1 MFGALK
7 EIGEAVLSAGGC
19 EFKIEKL
26 KGGRKGREPLLAKV
40 IFNLDNGK
48 LECDYNFKCD
58 EKAAE
63 EYLWIGNAVGQKPQM
78 VLTTDNPKYLLDP
91 SKPRKW
97 AIGQIIQAFDGKL
110 SNMDAVNFLSLL
122 REVKERF
129 FSKNESYVADLDKLL
144 GQRKEQIALYTV
156 CVKKGGAIVELAREL
171 GYGKL
176 LYYVAYVSESDEYPM
191 IRGVCHVCGEEKDVL
206 TNPSYPEGTILC
218 IYNLDKAGFMPNL
231 SRIPESTMKAHAV
244 CIDCKRKLL
253 VGLAFIE
260 QKLTVTVGETT
271 KQPGK
276 LKAFLIPK
284 ILGAKLSRETLDDIA
299 LAIKKAYAAVN
310 AYRSLEDVERFTEDL
325 MELESMQG
333 IPSTYFLNIL
343 FGYRESSHF
352 HFQHLIQDVPV
363 MRLIELSRIMTTIS
377 NEIAGLFMESGGKWS
392 IGFEDIFSIFPLS
405 VRRGKVVDWKPL
417 VGLFESLLRGAS
429 YPEDSVI
436 SRAVLFARIHK
447 YGTYGGYNLKKLP
460 EGAREAQL
468 CRGIFKF
475 NMLLKLLREAGA
487 VKMES
492 GSTAHFLEIPDKN
505 IEDFFSKMSYAEWQK
520 ALFLLGILIGKI
532 GIEQYKKGDYK
543 KSVLNKI
550 NFEGMSAERVKL
562 LANHVL
568 EGLRNY
574 RILNADNEAIY
585 ACMKATLDRNLEL
598 LRNPIDNVFYILSGY
613 AFVTLQAIRR

>member
-7 EIGEAVLSAGGC
+7 EIGEVVLSSGGC

-40 IFNLDNGK
+40 IFNLDNGR

-78 VLTTDNPKYLLDP
+78 MLTTDNPKYLLDP

-97 AIGQIIQAFDGKL
+97 AIGQIIRAFDGKL
-110 SNMDAVNFLSLL
+110 SDTDVVNLLSLL
-122 REVKERF
+122 KEVKERF
-129 FSKNESYVADLDKLL
+129 FPENKSYVEDLDKLL
-144 GQRKEQIALYTV
+144 GQEKEQIALYTA
-156 CVKKGGAIVELAREL
+156 CVKKSGAIVELAREL
-171 GYGKL
+171 GYRKL
-176 LYYVAYVSESDEYPM
+176 LYYVAYVSESDEYPI
-191 IRGVCHVCGEEKDVL
+191 IRGVCHVCGKEKDVL

-253 VGLAFIE
+253 IGLAFVE

-271 KQPGK
+271 KQYGK

-284 ILGAKLSRETLDDIA
+284 ILGAKLSRETLDNIA
-299 LAIKKAYAAVN
+299 LTMKKAYWAVS
-310 AYRSLEDVERFTEDL
+310 AYTALEKVEQFTEDL
-325 MELESMQG
+325 MELESMHG
-333 IPSTYFLNIL
+333 APSTYFLNIL

-363 MRLIELSRIMTTIS
+363 MKLMELSRTMAAIS
-377 NEIAGLFMESGGKWS
+377 NEIAGLFMESGEKWS
-392 IGFEDIFSIFPLS
+392 IGFEDIFSILPLS
-405 VRRGKVVDWKPL
+405 VRRGQVVDWKPL
-417 VGLFESLLRGAS
+417 VGLFESLLRGTS

-436 SRAVLFARIHK
+436 SRAVLFARIHR

-468 CRGIFKF
+468 CRGIFKY
-475 NMLLKLLREAGA
+475 NMLLKLMREAGA
-487 VKMES
+487 VKMKPE
-492 GSTAHFLEIPDKN
+492 STAYSFEIPDKN
-505 IEDFFSKMSYAEWQK
+505 IEDFFSKMSYTEWQK
-520 ALFLLGILIGKI
+520 ALFLLGVLIGKI
-532 GIEQYKKGDYK
+532 GIEQYKKGDGK
-543 KSVLNKI
+543 KAILNKI
-550 NFEGMSAERVKL
+550 NFEGMFAERVKL

-574 RILNADNEAIY
+574 RILNVHNEAIY
-585 ACMKATLDRNLEL
+585 AYMKAMLDRNMEL

-613 AFVTLQAIRR
+613 AFATLQAMGK

>member
-19 EFKIEKL
+19 EFRIEKL
-26 KGGRKGREPLLAKV
+26 KGGRKGKELLLAKV

-48 LECDYNFKCD
+48 LECDYNFRCD

-78 VLTTDNPKYLLDP
+78 MLTTDNPRYLLDP
-91 SKPRKW
+91 SKPGKW
-97 AIGQIIQAFDGKL
+97 AIGQIIRAFDGKL
-110 SNMDAVNFLSLL
+110 SDTDVVGLLSLL

-129 FSKNESYVADLDKLL
+129 FSENKSYVEDLDKLL
-144 GQRKEQIALYTV
+144 GQEKEQIALYTA

-171 GYGKL
+171 GYRKL
-176 LYYVAYVSESDEYPM
+176 LYYVAYVSESDEYPIM
-191 IRGVCHVCGEEKDVL
+191 HGVCHVCGKEKDVL

-218 IYNLDKAGFMPNL
+218 VYNLDKAGFMPNL

-253 VGLAFIE
+253 IGLAFVE

-271 KQPGK
+271 KQSGK

-299 LAIKKAYAAVN
+299 LTMKKAYWAVS
-310 AYRSLEDVERFTEDL
+310 AYTALEKVEQFTEDL
-325 MELESMQG
+325 VELESMHG
-333 IPSTYFLNIL
+333 APSTYFLNIL

-363 MRLIELSRIMTTIS
+363 MRLMELSRAMTAIS
-377 NEIAGLFMESGGKWS
+377 NEIAGLFMETGEKWS
-392 IGFEDIFSIFPLS
+392 IGFEHIFSIFPLS
-405 VRRGKVVDWKPL
+405 VRRSQVVDWKPL
-417 VGLFESLLRGAS
+417 VGLFESLLKGTY

-436 SRAVLFARIHK
+436 SRAVLFARIHR
-447 YGTYGGYNLKKLP
+447 YGTYEGYNLKKLP

-468 CRGIFKF
+468 CRGIFKY

-487 VKMES
+487 IKMKPES
-492 GSTAHFLEIPDKN
+492 TTYSFEIPDKN
-505 IEDFFSKMSYAEWQK
+505 IEDFFSKMSYTEWQK
-520 ALFLLGILIGKI
+520 ALFLLGVLIGKI
-532 GIEQYKKGDYK
+532 GIEQYKKGDDK
-543 KSVLNKI
+543 KAILNKI
-550 NFEGMSAERVKL
+550 NFEGMFAERVKL

-574 RILNADNEAIY
+574 RILNAHNEAIY
-585 ACMKATLDRNLEL
+585 ACMKAMLDRNMEL

-613 AFVTLQAIRR
+613 AFATLQAMRR